1 MKSNQ
6 NHRLRTK
13 AIQQF
18 DALYYEDG
26 DLRRCH
32 YRVWNEL
39 ARHIWGISYKSYL
52 NELHRDV
59 SDLPDLPQQA
69 LDALKILVRAL
80 LHDAPA
86 WKRERYIH

>member
-1 MKSNQ
+1 MKTNP

-18 DALYYEDG
+18 DALYFEAG

-32 YRVWNEL
+32 RRIWEDL
-39 ARHIWGISYKSYL
+39 AHRIWGISYKSYL
-52 NELHRDV
+52 GELHRDV
-59 SDLPDLPQQA
+59 SDLPDLPSHV
-69 LDALKILVRAL
+69 LDALNVLVKGM

-86 WKRERYIH
+86 WKRERYIL

>member
-1 MKSNQ
+1 MFHNR

-18 DALYYEDG
+18 DALYYKAGE
-26 DLRRCH
+26 LRCCH
-32 YRVWNEL
+32 RRIWSEL

-52 NELHRDV
+52 NELKRDV
-59 SDLPDLPQQA
+59 SDLPDLPPQVLRA
-69 LDALKILVRAL
+69 LQILVRAL

-86 WKRERYIH
+86 WRRERYIR